1 MSESQQYAPVAT
13 GPHGPW
19 LHEPDRM
26 RGLLDAV
33 MSLGRGLEVPQ
44 VLRGI
49 VEAAVT
55 LTDAEFGALGVVGD
69 GQLAQFLPVGM
80 SDELIGLIGRTP
92 CGRGIL
98 GELIRNPAPLRLT
111 DLTRHPHSYGFPAN
125 HPPMRTFLGVP
136 VRVRDEVFGNLYLTE
151 KRGGGSFDADDE
163 AVLTT
168 LSTAAGVAIDNAR
181 MYHESRRRERW
192 LEALGEITRS
202 LLSGTDADEVLRLI
216 AERAREVADADSAAV
231 LLPVSPPSRSSPPSS
246 SPSSPPSSELP
257 TSASVPVAPSSSPS
271 ASSSPSSV
279 GQLTVAVACGSGAS
293 RILGLPVPVDASL
306 PGAAVRSGR
315 PVVSADLR
323 SDPRAYPLG
332 QDAAGD
338 DDAVKP
344 SVRELPE
351 RASMGE
357 ETSRTAEGPKGEE
370 ASKGEEL
377 NGAALSGE
385 PVEVDGPTV
394 AVPLRVDTGRG
405 ALRLSR
411 LAGRPAFD
419 DAEVILIS
427 GFADQAVIALEL
439 ARRRAESEELTVLHD
454 RDRIARD
461 LHDLAI
467 QRLFATGIT
476 LQSATRLID
485 HPEAAE
491 RVGRAVNDLDTTIK
505 IIRSTVFGLR
515 TTGEA
520 KDGRGLRRDLTETV
534 QRAAGPLGFTPTLR
548 IDGPVDAAV
557 PDDLTG
563 HLVAVAAEALSNA
576 ARHAQA
582 RHLDVTL
589 SVTAD
594 TVTLAVTDDGV
605 GVGDA
610 PHTGG
615 LANMRSR
622 AEMHGGRLT
631 LERPEGGGTR
641 IVWRVP
647 LPD

>member
-1 MSESQQYAPVAT
+1 
-13 GPHGPW
+13 
-19 LHEPDRM
+19 
-26 RGLLDAV
+26 
-33 MSLGRGLEVPQ
+33 MSLGRGLELPQ
-44 VLRGI
+44 VLKGI

-55 LTDAEFGALGVVGD
+55 LTDAEYGALGVVGD
-69 GQLAQFLPVGM
+69 GQLSQFLPVGM

-98 GELIRNPAPLRLT
+98 GELIRNPEPLRLT
-111 DLTRHPHSYGFPAN
+111 DLTKHPHSFGFPAN

-168 LSTAAGVAIDNAR
+168 LSIAAGVAIDNAR

-202 LLSGTDADEVLRLI
+202 LLSGTEADEVLQLI
-216 AERAREVADADSAAV
+216 ARRAQEVAGADCTAV
-231 LLPVSPPSRSSPPSS
+231 LLPVPSS
-246 SPSSPPSSELP
+246 
-257 TSASVPVAPSSSPS
+257 TD
-271 ASSSPSSV
+271 
-279 GQLTVAVACGSGAS
+279 QLTVAVACGTGAS
-293 RILGLPVPVDASL
+293 RILGLWVPADGSL
-306 PGAAVRSGR
+306 AGMAARSGR

-323 SDPRAYPLG
+323 DDSRAYPLG
-332 QDAAGD
+332 AGASGD
-338 DDAVKP
+338 GTGHPPEGEEPDDA
-344 SVRELPE
+344 
-351 RASMGE
+351 G
-357 ETSRTAEGPKGEE
+357 
-370 ASKGEEL
+370 L
-377 NGAALSGE
+377 NGE
-385 PVEVDGPTV
+385 PAETYGPTV
-394 AVPLRVDTGRG
+394 AVPLQMDTGCG

-419 DAEVILIS
+419 DAEVTLIS
-427 GFADQAVIALEL
+427 GFADQAVIAMEL

-485 HPEAAE
+485 RPEAAE

-505 IIRSTVFGLR
+505 IIRSTIFGLR
-515 TTGEA
+515 TTGDG
-520 KDGRGLRRDLTETV
+520 KGGRGLRRDLTETV
-534 QRAAGPLGFTPTLR
+534 QRAAGPLGFSPALR

-557 PDDLTG
+557 SDDLAP
-563 HLVAVAAEALSNA
+563 HLVAVTAEALSNA
-576 ARHAQA
+576 ARHAHA

-589 SVTAD
+589 SVTAAA
-594 TVTLAVTDDGV
+594 VTLTVTDDGA

-615 LANMRSR
+615 LANMRAR
-622 AEMHGGRLT
+622 ADMHGGRLSVET
-631 LERPEGGGTR
+631 PEGGGTR
-641 IVWRVP
+641 VVWQVP
-647 LPD
+647 LSD

>member
-1 MSESQQYAPVAT
+1 
-13 GPHGPW
+13 
-19 LHEPDRM
+19 
-26 RGLLDAV
+26 
-33 MSLGRGLEVPQ
+33 MSLGRGLELPK
-44 VLRGI
+44 VLKGI

-55 LTDAEFGALGVVGD
+55 LTDAEYGALGVVGD
-69 GQLAQFLPVGM
+69 GQLSQFLPVGM

-98 GELIRNPAPLRLT
+98 GELIRNPEPLRLT
-111 DLTRHPHSYGFPAN
+111 DLTQHPHSFGFPAN

-168 LSTAAGVAIDNAR
+168 LSIAAGVAIDNAR

-202 LLSGTDADEVLRLI
+202 LLSGTEAEEVLQLI
-216 AERAREVADADSAAV
+216 AQRAQEVAGADCAAV
-231 LLPVSPPSRSSPPSS
+231 LLPVPSS
-246 SPSSPPSSELP
+246 
-257 TSASVPVAPSSSPS
+257 TD
-271 ASSSPSSV
+271 
-279 GQLTVAVACGSGAS
+279 QLTVAVACGTGAS
-293 RILGLPVPVDASL
+293 RILGLRVPADGSL
-306 PGAAVRSGR
+306 PGMAARSGR

-323 SDPRAYPLG
+323 DDSRAYPLG
-332 QDAAGD
+332 PGTSGNGAGHPPEGEEPG
-338 DDAVKP
+338 DAV
-344 SVRELPE
+344 
-351 RASMGE
+351 
-357 ETSRTAEGPKGEE
+357 
-370 ASKGEEL
+370 L
-377 NGAALSGE
+377 NGE
-385 PVEVDGPTV
+385 PAERYGPTV
-394 AVPLRVDTGRG
+394 AVPLQVDTGCG

-419 DAEVILIS
+419 DAEVTLIS
-427 GFADQAVIALEL
+427 GFADQAVIAMEL

-485 HPEAAE
+485 RPEAAE

-505 IIRSTVFGLR
+505 IIRSTIFGLR
-515 TTGEA
+515 TTG
-520 KDGRGLRRDLTETV
+520 DGRGGRGLRRDLTETV
-534 QRAAGPLGFTPTLR
+534 QRAAGPLGFSPALR
-548 IDGPVDAAV
+548 IDGPVDATV
-557 PDDLTG
+557 PDDLAP
-563 HLVAVAAEALSNA
+563 HLVAVTAEALSNA
-576 ARHAQA
+576 ARHAHA

-589 SVTAD
+589 SVNAAG
-594 TVTLAVTDDGV
+594 VTLTVTDDGA

-615 LANMRSR
+615 LANMRAR
-622 AEMHGGRLT
+622 ADMHGGRLSVET
-631 LERPEGGGTR
+631 PEGGGTR
-641 IVWRVP
+641 VVWWVP

>member
-1 MSESQQYAPVAT
+1 
-13 GPHGPW
+13 
-19 LHEPDRM
+19 M
-26 RGLLDAV
+26 RSLLDAV
-33 MSLGRGLEVPQ
+33 MSLGRGLELPQ

-55 LTDAEFGALGVVGD
+55 LTDAEYGALGVVGD
-69 GQLAQFLPVGM
+69 GQLSQFLPVGM

-151 KRGGGSFDADDE
+151 KRGGGSFDVDDE

-168 LSTAAGVAIDNAR
+168 LSIAAGVAIDNAR

-216 AERAREVADADSAAV
+216 AQHARDVAGADCAAV
-231 LLPVSPPSRSSPPSS
+231 LLP
-246 SPSSPPSSELP
+246 
-257 TSASVPVAPSSSPS
+257 APSS
-271 ASSSPSSV
+271 AH
-279 GQLTVAVACGSGAS
+279 QLTVAVACGTGAS
-293 RILGLPVPVDASL
+293 RILGLRVPADGSL
-306 PGAAVRSGR
+306 PGMAVRSGR

-323 SDPRAYPLG
+323 ADPRAYPLG
-332 QDAAGD
+332 PDAPGTE
-338 DDAVKP
+338 AVHP
-344 SVRELPE
+344 P
-351 RASMGE
+351 GE
-357 ETSRTAEGPKGEE
+357 AKSR
-370 ASKGEEL
+370 
-377 NGAALSGE
+377 GAAPNGE
-385 PVEVDGPTV
+385 SVEAYGPTV
-394 AVPLRVDTGRG
+394 AVPLQVDTGCG

-419 DAEVILIS
+419 DAEVTLIS

-439 ARRRAESEELTVLHD
+439 ARRRDESEELTVLHD

-485 HPEAAE
+485 RPEAAE
-491 RVGRAVNDLDTTIK
+491 RVGRAVSDLDTTIK
-505 IIRSTVFGLR
+505 IIRSTIFGLR
-515 TTGEA
+515 TTGDG
-520 KDGRGLRRDLTETV
+520 KGGRGLRRDLTETV
-534 QRAAGPLGFTPTLR
+534 QRAAGPLGFSPALR

-557 PDDLTG
+557 PDELSQ
-563 HLVAVAAEALSNA
+563 HLVAVTAEALSNA
-576 ARHAQA
+576 ARHADA

-589 SVTAD
+589 SVTVDA
-594 TVTLAVTDDGV
+594 VTLTVTDDGM

-615 LANMRSR
+615 LANMRAR
-622 AEMHGGRLT
+622 ADMHGGRLAV
-631 LERPEGGGTR
+631 ERPEGGGTR

>member
-1 MSESQQYAPVAT
+1 MSESQQYAPAVS
-13 GPHGPW
+13 GPHGPQ
-19 LHEPDRM
+19 LHEPDRV

-33 MSLGRGLEVPQ
+33 MSLGRGLELPK
-44 VLRGI
+44 VLKGI

-55 LTDAEFGALGVVGD
+55 LTDAEYGALGVVGD
-69 GQLAQFLPVGM
+69 GQLSQFLPVGM

-98 GELIRNPAPLRLT
+98 GELIRNPEPLRLT
-111 DLTRHPHSYGFPAN
+111 DLTQHPHSFGFPAN

-168 LSTAAGVAIDNAR
+168 LSIAAGVAIDNAR

-202 LLSGTDADEVLRLI
+202 LLSGTEADEVLQLI
-216 AERAREVADADSAAV
+216 AQRAQEVAGADCAAV
-231 LLPVSPPSRSSPPSS
+231 LLPVPSS
-246 SPSSPPSSELP
+246 
-257 TSASVPVAPSSSPS
+257 TD
-271 ASSSPSSV
+271 
-279 GQLTVAVACGSGAS
+279 QLTVAVACGTGAS
-293 RILGLPVPVDASL
+293 RILGLRVPADGSL
-306 PGAAVRSGR
+306 PGMAARSGR

-323 SDPRAYPLG
+323 DDSRAYPLG
-332 QDAAGD
+332 PGTSGNGAGHPPEGEEP
-338 DDAVKP
+338 DDAV
-344 SVRELPE
+344 
-351 RASMGE
+351 
-357 ETSRTAEGPKGEE
+357 
-370 ASKGEEL
+370 L
-377 NGAALSGE
+377 NGE
-385 PVEVDGPTV
+385 PAERYGPTV
-394 AVPLRVDTGRG
+394 AVPLQVDTGCG

-419 DAEVILIS
+419 DAEVTLIS
-427 GFADQAVIALEL
+427 GFADQAVIAMEL
-439 ARRRAESEELTVLHD
+439 ARRRAQSEELTVLHD

-485 HPEAAE
+485 RPEAAE

-505 IIRSTVFGLR
+505 IIRSTIFGLR
-515 TTGEA
+515 TTG
-520 KDGRGLRRDLTETV
+520 DGRGGRGLRRDLTETV
-534 QRAAGPLGFTPTLR
+534 QRAAGPLGFSPALR
-548 IDGPVDAAV
+548 IDGPVDATV
-557 PDDLTG
+557 PDDLAP
-563 HLVAVAAEALSNA
+563 HLVAVTAEALSNA
-576 ARHAQA
+576 ARHAHA

-589 SVTAD
+589 SVNAAG
-594 TVTLAVTDDGV
+594 VTLTVTDDGA

-615 LANMRSR
+615 LANMRAR
-622 AEMHGGRLT
+622 ADMHGGRLSVET
-631 LERPEGGGTR
+631 PEGGGTR
-641 IVWRVP
+641 VVWWVP
-647 LPD
+647 LSD

>member
-1 MSESQQYAPVAT
+1 MSESQQYAPTAN
-13 GPHGPW
+13 GAHGPQ
-19 LHEPDRM
+19 LHEPDRV

-33 MSLGRGLEVPQ
+33 MGLGRDLELPQ

-55 LTDAEFGALGVVGD
+55 LTNAEYGALGVVGD
-69 GQLAQFLPVGM
+69 GQLSQFLPVGM
-80 SDELIGLIGRTP
+80 SDELIGRIGRTP
-92 CGRGIL
+92 CGHGIL
-98 GELIRNPAPLRLT
+98 GELIRNPEPLRLT

-202 LLSGTDADEVLRLI
+202 LLSGTDAQEVLRLI
-216 AERAREVADADSAAV
+216 ADRAREVAGADGAAV
-231 LLPVSPPSRSSPPSS
+231 LLPAA
-246 SPSSPPSSELP
+246 
-257 TSASVPVAPSSSPS
+257 SAPD
-271 ASSSPSSV
+271 
-279 GQLTVAVACGSGAS
+279 QLTVTVACGTGAS
-293 RILGLPVPVDASL
+293 RITGLRVPADASL
-306 PGAAVRSGR
+306 PGMAVRSGR
-315 PVVSADLR
+315 PVVSTDLR
-323 SDPRAYPLG
+323 ADPRAYPLG
-332 QDAAGD
+332 PDGAAA
-338 DDAVKP
+338 DAVP
-344 SVRELPE
+344 
-351 RASMGE
+351 GE
-357 ETSRTAEGPKGEE
+357 A
-370 ASKGEEL
+370 
-377 NGAALSGE
+377 
-385 PVEVDGPTV
+385 VDGEAVDGTAPGGEAGEVYGPAV
-394 AVPLRVDTGRG
+394 AVPLQVDTGCG
-405 ALRLSR
+405 ALRLIR

-419 DAEVILIS
+419 EAEVRLIS

-476 LQSATRLID
+476 LQSATRLIER
-485 HPEAAE
+485 PEAAE

-505 IIRSTVFGLR
+505 IIRSTIFGLR
-515 TTGEA
+515 TTGDG
-520 KDGRGLRRDLTETV
+520 KDGRGLRRDLTEAV
-534 QRAAGPLGFTPTLR
+534 QRAAGSLGFAPALQ

-557 PDDLTG
+557 PDEVAQ
-563 HLVAVAAEALSNA
+563 HLVAVTAEALSNA
-576 ARHAQA
+576 ARHAA
-582 RHLDVTL
+582 AHRLDVAL

-594 TVTLAVTDDGV
+594 AVTLTVADDGV
-605 GVGDA
+605 GVGAA

-615 LANMRSR
+615 LANMRAR
-622 AEMHGGRLT
+622 AEMLGGRLSVGA
-631 LERPEGGGTR
+631 PEGGGTR
-641 IVWRVP
+641 IVWCVP
-647 LPD
+647 LPA

>member
-1 MSESQQYAPVAT
+1 MSESLQYAPAMS
-13 GPHGPW
+13 GPHGPQ
-19 LHEPDRM
+19 LREPDRV

-33 MSLGRGLEVPQ
+33 MSLGRGLELPQ
-44 VLRGI
+44 VLKGI

-55 LTDAEFGALGVVGD
+55 LTDAEYGALGVVGD

-80 SDELIGLIGRTP
+80 SDELIGLIGRAP

-98 GELIRNPAPLRLT
+98 GELIRNPEPLRLT
-111 DLTRHPHSYGFPAN
+111 DLSRHPHSFGFPAH

-168 LSTAAGVAIDNAR
+168 LSSAAGVAIDNAR

-202 LLSGTDADEVLRLI
+202 LLSGTGADEVLRLI
-216 AERAREVADADSAAV
+216 AERALEVAGADCAAV
-231 LLPVSPPSRSSPPSS
+231 LLPVPSS
-246 SPSSPPSSELP
+246 
-257 TSASVPVAPSSSPS
+257 AD
-271 ASSSPSSV
+271 
-279 GQLTVAVACGSGAS
+279 QLTVAVACGTGAS
-293 RILGLPVPVDASL
+293 RILGLRVPADGSL
-306 PGAAVRSGR
+306 PGMAARSGR

-323 SDPRAYPLG
+323 ADPRAYPLG
-332 QDAAGD
+332 PGAWRNGTEHPPQGEEPDDAA
-338 DDAVKP
+338 
-344 SVRELPE
+344 
-351 RASMGE
+351 
-357 ETSRTAEGPKGEE
+357 
-370 ASKGEEL
+370 L
-377 NGAALSGE
+377 NGAPAE
-385 PVEVDGPTV
+385 MHGPTV
-394 AVPLRVDTGRG
+394 AVPLQVDTGCG

-419 DAEVILIS
+419 DAEVTLIS

-485 HPEAAE
+485 RPEAAE

-505 IIRSTVFGLR
+505 IIRSTIFGLR
-515 TTGEA
+515 TTGDGKE
-520 KDGRGLRRDLTETV
+520 GRGLRRDLTETV
-534 QRAAGPLGFTPTLR
+534 QRAAGPLGFSPSLR
-548 IDGPVDAAV
+548 IDGPVNAAV
-557 PDDLTG
+557 PDDLAP
-563 HLVAVAAEALSNA
+563 HLVAVTAEALSNA
-576 ARHAQA
+576 ARHAHA

-589 SVTAD
+589 SVTAAAA
-594 TVTLAVTDDGV
+594 TLTVTDDGT
-605 GVGDA
+605 GIGDA

-615 LANMRSR
+615 LANMRAR
-622 AEMHGGRLT
+622 ADMHDGRLAVET
-631 LERPEGGGTR
+631 PEGGGTR

>member
-1 MSESQQYAPVAT
+1 MSESQQYVPAAS
-13 GPHGPW
+13 GPHGPQ
-19 LHEPDRM
+19 LHEPDRV

-33 MSLGRGLEVPQ
+33 MSLGRGLELPQ

-55 LTDAEFGALGVVGD
+55 LTDAEYGALGVVGD
-69 GQLAQFLPVGM
+69 GQLSQFLPVGM

-92 CGRGIL
+92 CGHGIL

-111 DLTRHPHSYGFPAN
+111 DLTSHPHSHGFPAN

-168 LSTAAGVAIDNAR
+168 LSIAAGVAIDNAR

-216 AERAREVADADSAAV
+216 AERAREVAGADCAAV
-231 LLPVSPPSRSSPPSS
+231 LLP
-246 SPSSPPSSELP
+246 
-257 TSASVPVAPSSSPS
+257 AAPS
-271 ASSSPSSV
+271 AD
-279 GQLTVAVACGSGAS
+279 QLTVAVACGTGAS
-293 RILGLPVPVDASL
+293 RITGLRVPADGSL
-306 PGAAVRSGR
+306 PGMAVRSGR

-323 SDPRAYPLG
+323 ADPRAYPLG
-332 QDAAGD
+332 PG
-338 DDAVKP
+338 
-344 SVRELPE
+344 SGTG
-351 RASMGE
+351 SG
-357 ETSRTAEGPKGEE
+357 TAE
-370 ASKGEEL
+370 AL
-377 NGAALSGE
+377 NGAALHGESGE
-385 PVEVDGPTV
+385 PGEPGEVYGPAV
-394 AVPLRVDTGRG
+394 AVPLQVDTGCG

-419 DAEVILIS
+419 DAEVRLIS

-476 LQSATRLID
+476 LQSATRLIER
-485 HPEAAE
+485 PEAAE

-505 IIRSTVFGLR
+505 IIRSTIFGLR
-515 TTGEA
+515 TTGDG

-534 QRAAGPLGFTPTLR
+534 RRAGGPLGFTPALR

-557 PDDLTG
+557 PDDLAQ
-563 HLVAVAAEALSNA
+563 HLVAVTAEALSNA
-576 ARHAQA
+576 ARHARA
-582 RHLDVTL
+582 RHLDVAL
-589 SVTAD
+589 SVTAVA
-594 TVTLAVTDDGV
+594 VTLAVTDDGV
-605 GVGDA
+605 GVGAA

-615 LANMRSR
+615 LANMRAR
-622 AEMHGGRLT
+622 AEMHGGQLAVET
-631 LERPEGGGTR
+631 PEDGGTR
-641 IVWRVP
+641 IVWCVP

>member
-1 MSESQQYAPVAT
+1 MS
-13 GPHGPW
+13 GPHGPQ
-19 LHEPDRM
+19 LREPDRV

-33 MSLGRGLEVPQ
+33 MSLGRGLELPE
-44 VLRGI
+44 VLKGI

-55 LTDAEFGALGVVGD
+55 LTDAEYGALGVVGD
-69 GQLAQFLPVGM
+69 GQLSQFLPVGM
-80 SDELIGLIGRTP
+80 SDELIGLIGRAP

-98 GELIRNPAPLRLT
+98 GELIRNPEPLRLA
-111 DLTRHPHSYGFPAN
+111 DLTEHPHSFGFPAN

-136 VRVRDEVFGNLYLTE
+136 VRVRAEVFGNLYLTE

-202 LLSGTDADEVLRLI
+202 LLSGTAADEVLRLI
-216 AERAREVADADSAAV
+216 AERAREVAGADCAAV
-231 LLPVSPPSRSSPPSS
+231 LLPVPSS
-246 SPSSPPSSELP
+246 
-257 TSASVPVAPSSSPS
+257 AD
-271 ASSSPSSV
+271 
-279 GQLTVAVACGSGAS
+279 QLSVAVACGTGAS
-293 RILGLPVPVDASL
+293 RILGLRVPAGASL
-306 PGAAVRSGR
+306 SGMAARSGR

-323 SDPRAYPLG
+323 DDPRAYPLG
-332 QDAAGD
+332 PDADADGGGAGHR
-338 DDAVKP
+338 DAGGTGQ
-344 SVRELPE
+344 RE
-351 RASMGE
+351 GE
-357 ETSRTAEGPKGEE
+357 DAGRRDGGEGPD
-370 ASKGEEL
+370 
-377 NGAALSGE
+377 GAAPRGE
-385 PVEVDGPTV
+385 PGEPAERHGPV
-394 AVPLRVDTGRG
+394 IAVPLQLDTGCG

-419 DAEVILIS
+419 DAEVALIS

-485 HPEAAE
+485 RPEAAE

-505 IIRSTVFGLR
+505 IIRSTIFGLR
-515 TTGEA
+515 TTGDG
-520 KDGRGLRRDLTETV
+520 KGGRGLRRDLTETV
-534 QRAAGPLGFTPTLR
+534 QRAAAALGFSPALR

-557 PDDLTG
+557 PDDLAP
-563 HLVAVAAEALSNA
+563 HLLAVAAEALSNA
-576 ARHAQA
+576 ARHARA

-589 SVTAD
+589 SVTAAA
-594 TVTLAVTDDGV
+594 VTLTVTDDGA
-605 GVGDA
+605 GVGTA

-615 LANMRSR
+615 LANMRAR
-622 AEMHGGRLT
+622 AEMHGGRLSVET
-631 LERPEGGGTR
+631 PENGGTR
-641 IVWRVP
+641 IVWTAP
-647 LPD
+647 LRTVAQPG

>member
-1 MSESQQYAPVAT
+1 
-13 GPHGPW
+13 
-19 LHEPDRM
+19 
-26 RGLLDAV
+26 
-33 MSLGRGLEVPQ
+33 MSLGRGLELPK
-44 VLRGI
+44 VLKGI

-55 LTDAEFGALGVVGD
+55 LTDAEYGALGVVGD
-69 GQLAQFLPVGM
+69 GQLSQFLPVGM

-98 GELIRNPAPLRLT
+98 GELIRNPEPLRLT
-111 DLTRHPHSYGFPAN
+111 DLTQHPHSFGFPAN

-168 LSTAAGVAIDNAR
+168 LSIAVGVAIDNAR

-202 LLSGTDADEVLRLI
+202 LLSGTEADEVLQLI
-216 AERAREVADADSAAV
+216 AQRAQEVAGADCAAV
-231 LLPVSPPSRSSPPSS
+231 LLPVPSS
-246 SPSSPPSSELP
+246 
-257 TSASVPVAPSSSPS
+257 TD
-271 ASSSPSSV
+271 
-279 GQLTVAVACGSGAS
+279 QLTVAVACGTGAS
-293 RILGLPVPVDASL
+293 RILGLRVPADGSL
-306 PGAAVRSGR
+306 PGMAARSGR

-323 SDPRAYPLG
+323 DDSRAYPLG
-332 QDAAGD
+332 PGTSGNGAGHPPEGEEP
-338 DDAVKP
+338 DDAV
-344 SVRELPE
+344 
-351 RASMGE
+351 
-357 ETSRTAEGPKGEE
+357 
-370 ASKGEEL
+370 L
-377 NGAALSGE
+377 NGE
-385 PVEVDGPTV
+385 PAERYGPTV
-394 AVPLRVDTGRG
+394 AVPLQVDTGCG

-419 DAEVILIS
+419 DAEVTLIS
-427 GFADQAVIALEL
+427 GFADQAVIAMEL
-439 ARRRAESEELTVLHD
+439 ARRRAQSEELTVLHD

-485 HPEAAE
+485 RPEAAE

-505 IIRSTVFGLR
+505 IIRSTIFGLR
-515 TTGEA
+515 TTG
-520 KDGRGLRRDLTETV
+520 DGRGGRGLRRDLTETV
-534 QRAAGPLGFTPTLR
+534 QRAAGPLGFSPALR
-548 IDGPVDAAV
+548 IDGPVDATV
-557 PDDLTG
+557 PDDLAP
-563 HLVAVAAEALSNA
+563 HLVAVTAEALSNA
-576 ARHAQA
+576 ARHAHA

-589 SVTAD
+589 SVNAAG
-594 TVTLAVTDDGV
+594 VTLTVTDDGA

-615 LANMRSR
+615 LANMRAR
-622 AEMHGGRLT
+622 ADMHGGRLSVET
-631 LERPEGGGTR
+631 PEGGGTR
-641 IVWRVP
+641 VVWWVP

>member
-1 MSESQQYAPVAT
+1 MSESQQYAPPAG
-13 GPHGPW
+13 GPHGPQ
-19 LHEPDRM
+19 LRAPDRM
-26 RGLLDAV
+26 RSLLDAV
-33 MSLGRGLEVPQ
+33 MGLGRGLELPQ

-55 LTDAEFGALGVVGD
+55 LTDAEYGALGVVDD
-69 GQLAQFLPVGM
+69 GQLSQFLPVGM

-92 CGRGIL
+92 CGHGIL
-98 GELIRNPAPLRLT
+98 GELIRNPEPLRLT
-111 DLTRHPHSYGFPAN
+111 DLTRHPRSYGFPAN

-163 AVLTT
+163 AVVTT
-168 LSTAAGVAIDNAR
+168 LSIAAGVAIDNAR

-216 AERAREVADADSAAV
+216 AERAREVAGADCAAV
-231 LLPVSPPSRSSPPSS
+231 LLPA
-246 SPSSPPSSELP
+246 
-257 TSASVPVAPSSSPS
+257 TGAAD
-271 ASSSPSSV
+271 
-279 GQLTVAVACGSGAS
+279 QLAVTVACGTGAS
-293 RILGLPVPVDASL
+293 RIVGLRVPVDASL
-306 PGAAVRSGR
+306 PGMAVRDGR

-323 SDPRAYPLG
+323 ADPRAYPLG
-332 QDAAGD
+332 RDAGSGAGDAPTGDALEEEAGEAAGH
-338 DDAVKP
+338 
-344 SVRELPE
+344 
-351 RASMGE
+351 G
-357 ETSRTAEGPKGEE
+357 TAYGP
-370 ASKGEEL
+370 A
-377 NGAALSGE
+377 
-385 PVEVDGPTV
+385 V
-394 AVPLRVDTGRG
+394 AVPLQVDTGCG

-419 DAEVILIS
+419 DAEVTLIS

-476 LQSATRLID
+476 LQSATRLIER
-485 HPEAAE
+485 PEAAE

-505 IIRSTVFGLR
+505 IIRSTIFGLR
-515 TTGEA
+515 TTGDG

-534 QRAAGPLGFTPTLR
+534 QRAAGPLGFTPALL
-548 IDGPVDAAV
+548 IEGPVDAAV
-557 PDDLTG
+557 PDEVAE
-563 HLVAVAAEALSNA
+563 HLVAVTAEALSNA
-576 ARHAQA
+576 ARHARA
-582 RHLDVTL
+582 AHLDVAL
-589 SVTAD
+589 SVTGS
-594 TVTLAVTDDGV
+594 TVTLTVTDDGV
-605 GVGDA
+605 GIGAA

-615 LANMRSR
+615 LANMRAR
-622 AEMHGGRLT
+622 AAMHGGRLT
-631 LERPEGGGTR
+631 VDPPEGGGTR
-641 IVWRVP
+641 IVWCVP

>member
-1 MSESQQYAPVAT
+1 MHS
-13 GPHGPW
+13 
-19 LHEPDRM
+19 
-26 RGLLDAV
+26 LLDAV
-33 MSLGRGLEVPQ
+33 MSLGRGLELPQ

-55 LTDAEFGALGVVGD
+55 LTDAEYGALGVVGD

-98 GELIRNPAPLRLT
+98 GELIRNPSPLRLT

-216 AERAREVADADSAAV
+216 AERAQEVAGADSAAV
-231 LLPVSPPSRSSPPSS
+231 LLPVSPPSPLPSSPLPSAPSPSEPFPPLPSS
-246 SPSSPPSSELP
+246 S
-257 TSASVPVAPSSSPS
+257 SSSPLS
-271 ASSSPSSV
+271 SSSSSPLSSSSV
-279 GQLTVAVACGSGAS
+279 DQLTVAVACGMGVS
-293 RILGLPVPVDASL
+293 RILGLPVPVDGSL

-323 SDPRAYPLG
+323 ADPRAYPLG
-332 QDAAGD
+332 RDAAGNG
-338 DDAVKP
+338 AVKP
-344 SVRELPE
+344 SVGEETPVAGEAPE
-351 RASMGE
+351 SE
-357 ETSRTAEGPKGEE
+357 ETSRGE
-370 ASKGEEL
+370 AVSKGEEP
-377 NGAALSGE
+377 NGVALGGE
-385 PVEVDGPTV
+385 PVQVDGPTV
-394 AVPLRVDTGRG
+394 AVPLQVDTGRG

-419 DAEVILIS
+419 EAEVTLIS

-485 HPEAAE
+485 RPEAAE

-505 IIRSTVFGLR
+505 IIRSTIFGLR
-515 TTGEA
+515 TTGEG

-534 QRAAGPLGFTPTLR
+534 QRAAGPLGFTPALR

-576 ARHAQA
+576 ARHAEA
-582 RHLDVTL
+582 RHLDVLL
-589 SVTAD
+589 SVTAG

-631 LERPEGGGTR
+631 VERPESGGTR

>member
-1 MSESQQYAPVAT
+1 MS
-13 GPHGPW
+13 GPHGPQ
-19 LHEPDRM
+19 LREPDRV

-33 MSLGRGLEVPQ
+33 MSLGRGLELPE
-44 VLRGI
+44 VLKGI

-55 LTDAEFGALGVVGD
+55 LTDAEYGALGVVGD
-69 GQLAQFLPVGM
+69 GQLSQFLPVGM

-98 GELIRNPAPLRLT
+98 GELIRDPEPLRLA
-111 DLTRHPHSYGFPAN
+111 DLTEHPHSFGFPAN

-136 VRVRDEVFGNLYLTE
+136 VRVRAEVFGNLYLTE

-202 LLSGTDADEVLRLI
+202 LLSGTAADEVLRLI
-216 AERAREVADADSAAV
+216 AERAREVAGADCAAV
-231 LLPVSPPSRSSPPSS
+231 LLPVPSS
-246 SPSSPPSSELP
+246 
-257 TSASVPVAPSSSPS
+257 AD
-271 ASSSPSSV
+271 
-279 GQLTVAVACGSGAS
+279 QLSVAVACGTGAS
-293 RILGLPVPVDASL
+293 RILGLRVPAGASL
-306 PGAAVRSGR
+306 SGMAARSGR

-323 SDPRAYPLG
+323 DDPRAYPLG
-332 QDAAGD
+332 PDADGAGHR
-338 DDAVKP
+338 DADGD
-344 SVRELPE
+344 STGQRE
-351 RASMGE
+351 GE
-357 ETSRTAEGPKGEE
+357 DAGRRDGGEGPD
-370 ASKGEEL
+370 
-377 NGAALSGE
+377 GATPRGE
-385 PVEVDGPTV
+385 PAEPAERHGPV
-394 AVPLRVDTGRG
+394 IAVPLQLDTGCG

-419 DAEVILIS
+419 DAEVALIS

-485 HPEAAE
+485 RPEAAE

-505 IIRSTVFGLR
+505 IIRSTIFGLR
-515 TTGEA
+515 TTGDG
-520 KDGRGLRRDLTETV
+520 KGGRGLRRDLTETV
-534 QRAAGPLGFTPTLR
+534 QRAAAALGFSPALR

-557 PDDLTG
+557 PDDLAP
-563 HLVAVAAEALSNA
+563 HLLAVAAEALSNA
-576 ARHAQA
+576 ARHARA

-589 SVTAD
+589 SVTAAA
-594 TVTLAVTDDGV
+594 VTLTVTDDGA
-605 GVGDA
+605 GVGTA

-615 LANMRSR
+615 LANMRAR
-622 AEMHGGRLT
+622 AEMHGGRLSVET
-631 LERPEGGGTR
+631 PENGGTR
-641 IVWRVP
+641 IVWTAP
-647 LPD
+647 LRTVAQPG

>member
-1 MSESQQYAPVAT
+1 MSESQQYAPAVS
-13 GPHGPW
+13 GPHGPQ
-19 LHEPDRM
+19 LREPDRV

-33 MSLGRGLEVPQ
+33 MSLGRGLELPK
-44 VLRGI
+44 VLKGI

-55 LTDAEFGALGVVGD
+55 LTDAEYGALGVVGD
-69 GQLAQFLPVGM
+69 GQLSQFLPVGM

-98 GELIRNPAPLRLT
+98 GELIRNPEPLRLT
-111 DLTRHPHSYGFPAN
+111 DLTQHPHSFGFPAN

-168 LSTAAGVAIDNAR
+168 LSIAAGVAIDNAR

-202 LLSGTDADEVLRLI
+202 LLSGTEADEVLQLI
-216 AERAREVADADSAAV
+216 AQRAQEVAGADCAAV
-231 LLPVSPPSRSSPPSS
+231 LLPVPSS
-246 SPSSPPSSELP
+246 
-257 TSASVPVAPSSSPS
+257 TD
-271 ASSSPSSV
+271 
-279 GQLTVAVACGSGAS
+279 QLTVAVACGTGAS
-293 RILGLPVPVDASL
+293 RILGLRVPADGSL
-306 PGAAVRSGR
+306 PGMAARSGR

-323 SDPRAYPLG
+323 DDSRAYPLG
-332 QDAAGD
+332 PGTSGNGAGHPPEREEP
-338 DDAVKP
+338 DDAV
-344 SVRELPE
+344 
-351 RASMGE
+351 
-357 ETSRTAEGPKGEE
+357 
-370 ASKGEEL
+370 L
-377 NGAALSGE
+377 NGAPAE
-385 PVEVDGPTV
+385 RYGPTV
-394 AVPLRVDTGRG
+394 AVPLQVDTGCG

-411 LAGRPAFD
+411 LAGRPPFD
-419 DAEVILIS
+419 DAEVTLIS
-427 GFADQAVIALEL
+427 GFADQAVIAMEL

-485 HPEAAE
+485 RPEAAE

-505 IIRSTVFGLR
+505 IIRTTIFGLR
-515 TTGEA
+515 TTG
-520 KDGRGLRRDLTETV
+520 DGRGGRGLRRDLTETV
-534 QRAAGPLGFTPTLR
+534 QRAAGPLGFSPALR

-557 PDDLTG
+557 PDDLAP
-563 HLVAVAAEALSNA
+563 HLVAVTAEALSNA
-576 ARHAQA
+576 ARHAHA

-589 SVTAD
+589 SVTAAG
-594 TVTLAVTDDGV
+594 VTLTVTDDGA

-615 LANMRSR
+615 LANMRAR
-622 AEMHGGRLT
+622 ADMHGGRLSVET
-631 LERPEGGGTR
+631 PQGGGTR
-641 IVWRVP
+641 VVWWVP

>member
-1 MSESQQYAPVAT
+1 
-13 GPHGPW
+13 
-19 LHEPDRM
+19 
-26 RGLLDAV
+26 
-33 MSLGRGLEVPQ
+33 MSLGRGLELPQ
-44 VLRGI
+44 VLKGI

-55 LTDAEFGALGVVGD
+55 LTDAEYGALGVVGD
-69 GQLAQFLPVGM
+69 GQLSQFLPVGM

-98 GELIRNPAPLRLT
+98 GELIRNPEPLRLT
-111 DLTRHPHSYGFPAN
+111 DLSKHPHSFGFPAN

-168 LSTAAGVAIDNAR
+168 LSSAAGVAIDNAR

-192 LEALGEITRS
+192 WEALGEITRS
-202 LLSGTDADEVLRLI
+202 LLSGTGADEVLHLI
-216 AERAREVADADSAAV
+216 AQRAQEVAGADCAAV
-231 LLPVSPPSRSSPPSS
+231 LLPVPSS
-246 SPSSPPSSELP
+246 
-257 TSASVPVAPSSSPS
+257 AD
-271 ASSSPSSV
+271 
-279 GQLTVAVACGSGAS
+279 QLTVAVACGTGAS
-293 RILGLPVPVDASL
+293 RILGLRVPADGSL
-306 PGAAVRSGR
+306 PGMAARSGR

-323 SDPRAYPLG
+323 DDPRAYPLG
-332 QDAAGD
+332 PAASGNGTGH
-338 DDAVKP
+338 P
-344 SVRELPE
+344 PE
-351 RASMGE
+351 GE
-357 ETSRTAEGPKGEE
+357 EPDGAVPNGESAEMY
-370 ASKGEEL
+370 
-377 NGAALSGE
+377 
-385 PVEVDGPTV
+385 GPTV
-394 AVPLRVDTGRG
+394 AVPLQVDTGCG

-419 DAEVILIS
+419 GTEVTLIS

-485 HPEAAE
+485 RPEAAD

-505 IIRSTVFGLR
+505 IIRSTIFGLR
-515 TTGEA
+515 TTGDG
-520 KDGRGLRRDLTETV
+520 KGGRGLRRDLTETV
-534 QRAAGPLGFTPTLR
+534 QRAAGPLGFSPALR

-557 PDDLTG
+557 PDDLAP
-563 HLVAVAAEALSNA
+563 HLVAVTAEALSNA

-589 SVTAD
+589 SVTAAG
-594 TVTLAVTDDGV
+594 VTLTVTDDGA
-605 GVGDA
+605 GVGDV

-615 LANMRSR
+615 LANMRAR
-622 AEMHGGRLT
+622 ADMHGGRLSVET
-631 LERPEGGGTR
+631 PEGGGTR

-647 LPD
+647 LSD

>member
-1 MSESQQYAPVAT
+1 MS
-13 GPHGPW
+13 GPHGPQ
-19 LHEPDRM
+19 LREPDRV

-33 MSLGRGLEVPQ
+33 MSLGRGLELPQ
-44 VLRGI
+44 VLKGI

-55 LTDAEFGALGVVGD
+55 LTDAEYGALGVVGD
-69 GQLAQFLPVGM
+69 GQLSQFLPVGM
-80 SDELIGLIGRTP
+80 SDELIELIGRTP

-98 GELIRNPAPLRLT
+98 GELIRHPEPLRLT
-111 DLTRHPHSYGFPAN
+111 DLSRHPHSFGFPAN

-168 LSTAAGVAIDNAR
+168 LSSAAGVAIDNAR

-216 AERAREVADADSAAV
+216 AERAQEVAGADCAAV
-231 LLPVSPPSRSSPPSS
+231 LLPVPSS
-246 SPSSPPSSELP
+246 
-257 TSASVPVAPSSSPS
+257 AD
-271 ASSSPSSV
+271 
-279 GQLTVAVACGSGAS
+279 QLTVAVACGTGAS
-293 RILGLPVPVDASL
+293 RILGLRVPADGSL
-306 PGAAVRSGR
+306 PGMAARSGR

-323 SDPRAYPLG
+323 ADPRAYPLG
-332 QDAAGD
+332 PGAVGD
-338 DDAVKP
+338 GTVHP
-344 SVRELPE
+344 SED
-351 RASMGE
+351 E
-357 ETSRTAEGPKGEE
+357 EPD
-370 ASKGEEL
+370 
-377 NGAALSGE
+377 GAARNGE
-385 PVEVDGPTV
+385 PVEVHGPTV
-394 AVPLRVDTGRG
+394 AVPLQVDTGCG

-419 DAEVILIS
+419 DAEVTLIS

-476 LQSATRLID
+476 LQSASRLID
-485 HPEAAE
+485 RPEAAE

-505 IIRSTVFGLR
+505 IIRSTIFGLR
-515 TTGEA
+515 TTG
-520 KDGRGLRRDLTETV
+520 DGKGGSGLRRDLTETV
-534 QRAAGPLGFTPTLR
+534 QRAAGPLGFSPALR

-557 PDDLTG
+557 PDGLAP
-563 HLVAVAAEALSNA
+563 HLVAVTAEALSNA
-576 ARHAQA
+576 ARHAHA

-594 TVTLAVTDDGV
+594 AVTLTVTDDGA

-615 LANMRSR
+615 LANMRAR
-622 AEMHGGRLT
+622 ADMHGGRLAVET
-631 LERPEGGGTR
+631 PEGGGTR

-647 LPD
+647 LSD

>member
-1 MSESQQYAPVAT
+1 
-13 GPHGPW
+13 
-19 LHEPDRM
+19 M
-26 RGLLDAV
+26 RSLLDAV
-33 MSLGRGLEVPQ
+33 MGLGRGLELPQ

-55 LTDAEFGALGVVGD
+55 LTDAEYGALGVVGD

-80 SDELIGLIGRTP
+80 SDELIGLIGRAP

-98 GELIRNPAPLRLT
+98 GELIRNPSPLRLT

-216 AERAREVADADSAAV
+216 AERAQEVAGADSAAV
-231 LLPVSPPSRSSPPSS
+231 LLPVSPPSP
-246 SPSSPPSSELP
+246 SPSSPPSPSEL
-257 TSASVPVAPSSSPS
+257 VPPSS
-271 ASSSPSSV
+271 SSSPSSAPPLSSPPLPSELV
-279 GQLTVAVACGSGAS
+279 PPSPSPASSSVDQLTVAVACGTGAS
-293 RILGLPVPVDASL
+293 RILGLPVPVDGSL

-315 PVVSADLR
+315 PVVTADLR
-323 SDPRAYPLG
+323 ADPRAYPLG
-332 QDAAGD
+332 RGPVGNGAVQASAGE
-338 DDAVKP
+338 VTP
-344 SVRELPE
+344 V
-351 RASMGE
+351 GE
-357 ETSRTAEGPKGEE
+357 ETPVAAEASKREE
-370 ASKGEEL
+370 ASKGEETSKGEEL
-377 NGAALSGE
+377 NGGALSRE
-385 PVEVDGPTV
+385 PAEVDGPAV
-394 AVPLRVDTGRG
+394 AVPLQVDTGRG

-419 DAEVILIS
+419 DAEVTLIS
-427 GFADQAVIALEL
+427 GFADQAEIALEL
-439 ARRRAESEELTVLHD
+439 ARRRAESVELTVLHD

-485 HPEAAE
+485 RPEAAE

-505 IIRSTVFGLR
+505 IIRSTIFGLR

-520 KDGRGLRRDLTETV
+520 TDGRGLRRDLTETV
-534 QRAAGPLGFTPTLR
+534 QRAAGPLGFTPALR

-557 PDDLTG
+557 PEDLTG

-582 RHLDVTL
+582 RHLDVLL
-589 SVTAD
+589 SVTAG
-594 TVTLAVTDDGV
+594 TVTLVVTDDGV

-631 LERPEGGGTR
+631 VERPEGGGTR

-647 LPD
+647 LPA

>member
-1 MSESQQYAPVAT
+1 
-13 GPHGPW
+13 
-19 LHEPDRM
+19 
-26 RGLLDAV
+26 
-33 MSLGRGLEVPQ
+33 MSLGRGLELPK
-44 VLRGI
+44 VLKGI

-55 LTDAEFGALGVVGD
+55 LTDAEYGALGVVGD
-69 GQLAQFLPVGM
+69 GQLSQFLPVGM

-98 GELIRNPAPLRLT
+98 GELIRNPEPLRLT
-111 DLTRHPHSYGFPAN
+111 DLTQHPHSFGFPAN

-168 LSTAAGVAIDNAR
+168 LSIAAGVAIDNAR

-202 LLSGTDADEVLRLI
+202 LLSGTEADEVLQLI
-216 AERAREVADADSAAV
+216 AQRAQEVAGADCAAV
-231 LLPVSPPSRSSPPSS
+231 LLPVPSS
-246 SPSSPPSSELP
+246 
-257 TSASVPVAPSSSPS
+257 TD
-271 ASSSPSSV
+271 
-279 GQLTVAVACGSGAS
+279 QLTVAVACGAGAS
-293 RILGLPVPVDASL
+293 RVLGLRVPADGSL
-306 PGAAVRSGR
+306 PGMAARSGR

-323 SDPRAYPLG
+323 DDSRAYPLG
-332 QDAAGD
+332 PGTSGNGAGHPPEGEEP
-338 DDAVKP
+338 DDAV
-344 SVRELPE
+344 
-351 RASMGE
+351 
-357 ETSRTAEGPKGEE
+357 
-370 ASKGEEL
+370 L
-377 NGAALSGE
+377 NGE
-385 PVEVDGPTV
+385 PEERYGPTV
-394 AVPLRVDTGRG
+394 AVPLQVDTGCG

-419 DAEVILIS
+419 EAEVTLIS
-427 GFADQAVIALEL
+427 GFADQAVIAMEL

-485 HPEAAE
+485 RPEAAE

-505 IIRSTVFGLR
+505 IIRSTIFGLR
-515 TTGEA
+515 TTG
-520 KDGRGLRRDLTETV
+520 DGRGGRGLRRDLTETV
-534 QRAAGPLGFTPTLR
+534 QRAAGPLGFSPALR

-557 PDDLTG
+557 PDDLAP
-563 HLVAVAAEALSNA
+563 HLVAVTAEALSNA
-576 ARHAQA
+576 ARHAHA

-589 SVTAD
+589 SVTAAG
-594 TVTLAVTDDGV
+594 VTLTVTDDGA
-605 GVGDA
+605 GAGDA

-615 LANMRSR
+615 LANMRAR
-622 AEMHGGRLT
+622 ADMHGGRLSVET
-631 LERPEGGGTR
+631 PEGGGTR
-641 IVWRVP
+641 VVWWVP
-647 LPD
+647 LSD

>member
-1 MSESQQYAPVAT
+1 
-13 GPHGPW
+13 
-19 LHEPDRM
+19 
-26 RGLLDAV
+26 
-33 MSLGRGLEVPQ
+33 MSLGRGLELPQ

-55 LTDAEFGALGVVGD
+55 LTDAEYGALGVVGD
-69 GQLAQFLPVGM
+69 GQLSQFLPVGM
-80 SDELIGLIGRTP
+80 SDELIGQIGRTP

-98 GELIRNPAPLRLT
+98 GELIRNPVPLRLT

-181 MYHESRRRERW
+181 MYHESRHRERW

-216 AERAREVADADSAAV
+216 AERAREVAGADSAAV
-231 LLPVSPPSRSSPPSS
+231 LLP
-246 SPSSPPSSELP
+246 
-257 TSASVPVAPSSSPS
+257 
-271 ASSSPSSV
+271 ASSSAD
-279 GQLTVAVACGSGAS
+279 QLTVAVACGTGAS
-293 RILGLPVPVDASL
+293 RILGLRVPADGSL
-306 PGAAVRSGR
+306 PGMAVRSGR
-315 PVVSADLR
+315 PVVSTDLR
-323 SDPRAYPLG
+323 ADPRAYPLG
-332 QDAAGD
+332 AGTSGNGTGTGNGSGTGTGIGTGIGTGNPCQRE
-338 DDAVKP
+338 AP
-344 SVRELPE
+344 MGRESSV
-351 RASMGE
+351 GE
-357 ETSRTAEGPKGEE
+357 EI
-370 ASKGEEL
+370 
-377 NGAALSGE
+377 NGGALHRQ
-385 PVEVDGPTV
+385 PAEVDGPTV
-394 AVPLRVDTGRG
+394 AVPLQVDTGCG

-419 DAEVILIS
+419 DAEVTLIS

-485 HPEAAE
+485 RPEAAE

-505 IIRSTVFGLR
+505 IIRSTIFGLR
-515 TTGEA
+515 TTGDA
-520 KDGRGLRRDLTETV
+520 KEGRGLRRDMTETV
-534 QRAAGPLGFTPTLR
+534 QRAAGPLGFAPALR

-563 HLVAVAAEALSNA
+563 HLVAVTAEALSNA

-582 RHLDVTL
+582 HHLDVTL

-594 TVTLAVTDDGV
+594 TVTLTVTDDGV
-605 GVGDA
+605 GVGHA

-615 LANMRSR
+615 LANMRAR
-622 AEMHGGRLT
+622 AEMHGGRLAV
-631 LERPEGGGTR
+631 ERPESGGTR

-647 LPD
+647 LPDGRLPDGRLPD

>member
-1 MSESQQYAPVAT
+1 MS
-13 GPHGPW
+13 GPQ
-19 LHEPDRM
+19 LHEPDRV

-33 MSLGRGLEVPQ
+33 MSLGRGLELPQ

-55 LTDAEFGALGVVGD
+55 LTDAEYGALGVVGD
-69 GQLAQFLPVGM
+69 GQLSQFLPVGM

-98 GELIRNPAPLRLT
+98 GELIRHPEPLRLA
-111 DLTRHPHSYGFPAN
+111 DLTEHPHSFGFPAN

-136 VRVRDEVFGNLYLTE
+136 VRVREEVFGNLYLTE

-168 LSTAAGVAIDNAR
+168 LSIAAGVAIDNAR

-202 LLSGTDADEVLRLI
+202 LLSGTAADEVLRLI
-216 AERAREVADADSAAV
+216 AERAREVAGADCAAV
-231 LLPVSPPSRSSPPSS
+231 LLPVPSS
-246 SPSSPPSSELP
+246 ADQL
-257 TSASVPVAPSSSPS
+257 SVA
-271 ASSSPSSV
+271 A
-279 GQLTVAVACGSGAS
+279 ACGTGAS
-293 RILGLPVPVDASL
+293 RILGLRVPADASL
-306 PGAAVRSGR
+306 SGMAARSGR

-323 SDPRAYPLG
+323 ADPRAYPLG
-332 QDAAGD
+332 PDAAGAGPGHRD
-338 DDAVKP
+338 GEGAGPRDGDEDPDGAGP
-344 SVRELPE
+344 HGEPAE
-351 RASMGE
+351 RA
-357 ETSRTAEGPKGEE
+357 
-370 ASKGEEL
+370 
-377 NGAALSGE
+377 
-385 PVEVDGPTV
+385 GPTI
-394 AVPLRVDTGRG
+394 AVPLQVDTGCG

-419 DAEVILIS
+419 DAEVTLIS

-485 HPEAAE
+485 RPEAAD
-491 RVGRAVNDLDTTIK
+491 RVGRAVSDLDTTIK
-505 IIRSTVFGLR
+505 IIRSTIFGLR
-515 TTGEA
+515 TTG
-520 KDGRGLRRDLTETV
+520 DGDGKSGSGLRRDLTEAV
-534 QRAAGPLGFTPTLR
+534 QRAAAALGFSPALR

-557 PDDLTG
+557 PDDLAP

-576 ARHAQA
+576 ARHARA

-589 SVTAD
+589 SVTAAA
-594 TVTLAVTDDGV
+594 VTLTVTDDGA
-605 GVGDA
+605 GVGEA

-615 LANMRSR
+615 LANMRAR
-622 AEMHGGRLT
+622 ADMHGGRLAV
-631 LERPEGGGTR
+631 EAPEGGGTR
-641 IVWRVP
+641 IVWTVP
-647 LPD
+647 LPG